1 MSMKIYTC
9 PKCGKRL
16 AKKASLCRH
25 KKICCQST
33 TTPSIDITAT
43 KIGREES
50 GDKRAARD
58 EIIHFDSV
66 ENDIGEQDVPRKR
79 LVNDSTELNAADKTS
94 KPIKNP
100 KIQSLLD
107 E

>member
-1 MSMKIYTC
+1 MI
-9 PKCGKRL
+9 
-16 AKKASLCRH
+16 CR
-25 KKICCQST
+25 QST

-43 KIGREES
+43 KIGEKKV
-50 GDKRAARD
+50 GDKQAASD
-58 EIIHFDSV
+58 EIIPFDNV

-79 LVNDSTELNAADKTS
+79 LLNDSAELNAAASKTS

-107 E
+107 EIINDNSSREQSISQGSSQKRKLP